1 MSDTEEFQGLHNLM
15 AVRGARKRFKRVG
28 RGESSGMGKTCG
40 RGMKGQKARK
50 SGGVRP
56 GFEGGQLPLAR
67 RQPKRGFKNYPFR
80 KEFTV
85 VNVGLLSDRFDAGAS
100 VDPAALVAAGIVAKA
115 TDSVKILG
123 EGDLSH
129 ALTIKAHKVSAGARS
144 KIEAAG
150 GSVEL
155 IAPRAKYVREKKATK
170 AGGAPAAPAEA

>member
-1 MSDTEEFQGLHNLM
+1 MSDNEEYQGLHNLI
-15 AVRGARKRFKRVG
+15 AVRGARKKFKRVG
-28 RGESSGMGKTCG
+28 RGESSGIGKTCG

-80 KEFTV
+80 KEFVV
-85 VNVGLLSDRFDAGAS
+85 VNIGLLSERFEAGAT
-100 VDPAALVAAGIVAKA
+100 VDPAALVAVGLVAKP

-123 EGDLSH
+123 QGELSH
-129 ALTIKAHKVSAGARS
+129 ALTIKAHKVSGSARA
-144 KIEAAG
+144 KVEAAG

-155 IAPRAKYVREKKATK
+155 IAPRAKYVREKKAK
-170 AGGAPAAPAEA
+170 KGAEAPAEA

>member
-1 MSDTEEFQGLHNLM
+1 MSEENEYQGLHNLI
-15 AVRGARKRFKRVG
+15 AVRGARKKFKRVG
-28 RGESSGMGKTCG
+28 RGESSGIGKTCG

-80 KEFTV
+80 KEFAV
-85 VNVGLLSDRFDAGAS
+85 VNIGLLSDRFDAGAQ
-100 VDPAALVAAGIVAKA
+100 VDPAALVAAGLVSKSNE
-115 TDSVKILG
+115 SVKILG
-123 EGDLSH
+123 EGELQH
-129 ALTIKAHKVSAGARS
+129 ALNVKAHKVSAGARA

-155 IAPRAKYVREKKATK
+155 IAPRPKYVREKKAK
-170 AGGAPAAPAEA
+170 KGAAAPAEA